1 MPRGEYNSKGLRL
14 VLDALKAA
22 AGQHLSAEEITSGLR
37 SRGERIGKTTVY
49 RNLEKLLL
57 RGEISCCQGEGG
69 SVYCLCDNEHVHI
82 VCSRCGK
89 LTHLECKEVDSL
101 ASHISADHGFVL
113 DKRKTVLYGICG
125 ECL

>member
-1 MPRGEYNSKGLRL
+1 MHRGEYNSKGQRL
-14 VLDALKAA
+14 VLDTLRAA
-22 AGQHLSAEEITSGLR
+22 AGQHLTAEEITSRLN
-37 SRGERIGKTTVY
+37 SSGERIGKTTVY

-57 RGEISCCQGEGG
+57 KGEVSCCQGECGAL
-69 SVYCLCDNEHVHI
+69 YCLCDDAHVHI

-89 LTHLECKEVDSL
+89 LAHLECKEVDSL
-101 ASHISADHGFVL
+101 ANHISADHGFVL